1 MQHLKRATQPHLHR
15 PRAQREAR
23 GQCPTWDSRRQGAR
37 SLEP

>member
-15 PRAQREAR
+15 PR